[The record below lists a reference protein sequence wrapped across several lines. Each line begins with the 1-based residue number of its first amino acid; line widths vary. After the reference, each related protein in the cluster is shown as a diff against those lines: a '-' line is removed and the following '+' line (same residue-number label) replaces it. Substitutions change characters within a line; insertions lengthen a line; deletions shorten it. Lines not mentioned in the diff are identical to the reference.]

1 MFNFGELSMKKSLI
15 ALAALAATGA
25 IAQSSVT
32 LYGRVDMA
40 VGTAQTKSADGTTV
54 NQKSRGVVDGSHTS
68 NAIGFR
74 GTEDLGGGLRA
85 GFVLEQGIS
94 PTQSNGFN
102 LRAGSSDHQVGSAG
116 AMTSGTNRASNLFL
130 AGGFGELR
138 VGTMN
143 RLGYNV
149 ASKAIVVGENFGG
162 EQHGLIMSTRQ
173 TGLQYTAPTMGNV
186 TLSLQYGGAHGQRT
200 DLNNVADSG
209 DGFRRNKDEITAL
222 SVEYRSGPLYL
233 GGAYEKRDVLKT
245 ANSAATTNAY
255 GGTVAIGTAIAAR
268 SEDAYALAVQYDL
281 GVARLNVTHNK
292 RDDNHATASSAK
304 KYSNTNLGVAI
315 PMGALTVSFHV
326 VDYQMKTGTTTT
338 NDVSGSQLGATYA
351 LSKRTTA
358 YAHYFSDKDKA
369 VATTALS
376 KRTRTN
382 IGIAHSF

>member
-1 MFNFGELSMKKSLI
+1 
-15 ALAALAATGA
+15 LAALAATGA
-25 IAQSSVT
+25 FAQSSVT
-32 LYGRVDMA
+32 LYGRVDIA
-40 VGTAQTKSADGTTV
+40 VGTATTKSADGTTV

-74 GTEDLGGGLRA
+74 GTEDLGGGLKA

-143 RLGYNV
+143 RLGYTV
-149 ASKAIVVGENFGG
+149 GSKAIVVGENFGG
-162 EQHGLIMSTRQ
+162 EQHGLVWSTRQ
-173 TGLQYTAPTMGNV
+173 TGLQYTSPAMSGV

-200 DLNNVADSG
+200 DLNSVADSG

-222 SVEYRSGPLYL
+222 AVEYRSGPLYL

-245 ANSAATTNAY
+245 ANAAAGTNAY
-255 GGTVAIGTAIAAR
+255 GGAVAAGTAIAAR
-268 SEDAYALAVQYDL
+268 SEAAYALAAQYDL
-281 GVARLNVTHNK
+281 GVARLNVTHNR
-292 RDDNHATASSAK
+292 RDDNNPTASSAK

-315 PMGALTVSFHV
+315 PMGALTVSFHI
-326 VDYQMKTGTTTT
+326 VDYTMKTGTTIS

-369 VATTALS
+369 VAATALS
-376 KRTRTN
+376 KRNRTN
-382 IGIAHSF
+382 IGIAHTF